1 MLTENDVRKA
11 LANKIFTYEAVPALE
26 RFLGQEYDPSER
38 TNFNVGEIPT
48 SQVEIILSGS
58 QIFEINYSSGM
69 SWTAKSGRSWTKI
82 H

>member
-1 MLTENDVRKA
+1 MLTENDIRKA

-38 TNFNVGEIPT
+38 TNFGVGEIPT
-48 SQVEIILSGS
+48 SQVEIILSDNNR
-58 QIFEINYSSGM
+58 IIEINYSSGM
-69 SWTAKSGRSWTKI
+69 SWTARGRSWTKI